1 VKYVLDMMVV
11 LTWLGMSLA
20 VVSLVG
26 HYRMTHAGVRGADN
40 RNEYRADRDMA
51 LKIIVFAI
59 GVLSVIVMFGLNRL
73 VG

>member
-26 HYRMTHAGVRGADN
+26 HYRM
-40 RNEYRADRDMA
+40 
-51 LKIIVFAI
+51 
-59 GVLSVIVMFGLNRL
+59 IVMFGLNRL